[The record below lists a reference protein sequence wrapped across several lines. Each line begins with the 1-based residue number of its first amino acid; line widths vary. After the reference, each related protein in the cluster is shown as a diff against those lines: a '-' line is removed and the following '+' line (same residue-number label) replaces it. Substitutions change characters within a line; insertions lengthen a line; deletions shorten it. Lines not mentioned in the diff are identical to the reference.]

1 VVRQY
6 GEILTLQF
14 GRGWAGSSTFFVKSE
29 DELSNLQKDFG
40 DLRVKVGRFIS
51 GLTIL
56 NNAVVFGR
64 KVLVSQPALQIKSH
78 PLLTSAPGGTGGRQW
93 PAGITAEQEEKIE
106 EMTQKIG
113 KLMADEGYRGFFG
126 LDFLI
131 EDDSGEIFVSENN
144 ARLTAS
150 VPFYTKQE
158 LALGAFPLLGYHLL
172 SFLETPAEE
181 EWQAPKVEGSEI
193 VLRNTAGSLRQIRQ
207 TLPPGIYR
215 FPLEFEEKAYFLPS
229 GVKGKFWLTAA
240 AEGRRLNPE
249 IELARINVAEAV
261 CNARGELKAAYL
273 DLAEQVRKKLPLQ
286 AC

>member
-1 VVRQY
+1 
-6 GEILTLQF
+6 
-14 GRGWAGSSTFFVKSE
+14 
-29 DELSNLQKDFG
+29 
-40 DLRVKVGRFIS
+40 
-51 GLTIL
+51 
-56 NNAVVFGR
+56 
-64 KVLVSQPALQIKSH
+64 LVSQPALQIKSH